1 MMSGQDTKPI
11 YEVAGLSF
19 SINGSK
25 LLRDVSLRVR
35 AGEFLAVIGPNGAG
49 KSTLLRHL
57 VRIIR
62 PPAGAVKLFGRDI
75 NVYKQREIAARVG
88 YVPQNGP
95 DYLPFTA
102 LQFVIMGR
110 YPHINPLAR
119 PGSDEEARAMAL
131 LADVGM
137 DGFADRQIDKLSGGE
152 RQKIYIAA
160 ALAQQPDI
168 LLLDEPTTFLDP
180 KHQCDI
186 HDTLESL
193 NRENNIA
200 VIAVSHDINF
210 ASRFSRR
217 VVAMKK
223 GGVVF
228 DGPVSEILHN
238 GRLESLFDT
247 PFDFL
252 SQEISG
258 DVFAFPR
265 RKK

>member
-1 MMSGQDTKPI
+1 MS
-11 YEVAGLSF
+11 
-19 SINGSK
+19 
-25 LLRDVSLRVR
+25 LL
-35 AGEFLAVIGPNGAG
+35 E
-49 KSTLLRHL
+49 K
-57 VRIIR
+57 
-62 PPAGAVKLFGRDI
+62 
-75 NVYKQREIAARVG
+75 
-88 YVPQNGP
+88 
-95 DYLPFTA
+95 
-102 LQFVIMGR
+102 
-110 YPHINPLAR
+110 
-119 PGSDEEARAMAL
+119 
-131 LADVGM
+131 VGM
-137 DGFADRQIDKLSGGE
+137 AAFADRQLNKLSGGE

-193 NRENNIA
+193 NREHNIA

-217 VVAMKK
+217 VVALKK
-223 GGVVF
+223 GAVVF
-228 DGPVSEILHN
+228 DGPVADVLYN

-252 SQEISG
+252 SQEKSG
-258 DVFAFPR
+258 DIFAFPR